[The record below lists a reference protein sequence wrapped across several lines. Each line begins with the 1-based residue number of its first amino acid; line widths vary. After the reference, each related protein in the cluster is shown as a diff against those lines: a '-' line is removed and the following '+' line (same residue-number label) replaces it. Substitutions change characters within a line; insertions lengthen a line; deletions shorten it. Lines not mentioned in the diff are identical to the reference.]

1 VIGAAFALLLG
12 AAAYLFTSV
21 PVQVATEPDA
31 ERVSFEGGGPD
42 LRVGSSHLLR
52 TGKYTLVAEHK
63 GYETLHQPMTVTR
76 DSPQHYTFKLQPLP
90 GRLRVELPV
99 PGDVRIAGKAA
110 GKAPGE
116 FPLKAGKYDVVID
129 TERYL
134 DFATTVQIEGFGKI
148 QTLTPKLVP
157 GWAKVT
163 ISTEPAGAEV
173 LVAGTAKGVT
183 PLETELMGGNYRL
196 ELNRAGYKP
205 WQSDIAV
212 KANTPLAIGPVK
224 LVVPD
229 GQLVVHSSPAG
240 ANVTIGGAF
249 HGRTPLEVAVR
260 PDVPQLVAVSRDG
273 YTGASREVSIGSG
286 ARQVVD
292 LELSRS
298 LAT

>member
-1 VIGAAFALLLG
+1 
-12 AAAYLFTSV
+12 
-21 PVQVATEPDA
+21 
-31 ERVSFEGGGPD
+31 
-42 LRVGSSHLLR
+42 
-52 TGKYTLVAEHK
+52 
-63 GYETLHQPMTVTR
+63 
-76 DSPQHYTFKLQPLP
+76 
-90 GRLRVELPV
+90 
-99 PGDVRIAGKAA
+99 
-110 GKAPGE
+110 
-116 FPLKAGKYDVVID
+116 VID

-134 DFATTVQIEGFGKI
+134 DFATTVQIEGFGKV

-224 LVVPD
+224 LGVPD

-249 HGRTPLEVAVR
+249 RGRTPLEVAVR

-292 LELSRS
+292 LELKPILGDVIVRARPSGAELFVDSVSRGAADQTS
-298 LAT
+298 ATASDRAHARDPQAGLRAVQGLR